1 LAICDRRRFER
12 RVAASALANA
22 VPSGLFRGS
31 GGHAVEPSPQHG
43 FISQQSIPGTFMM
56 HRPKK
61 SIRSKQTLPR
71 PLVAALAVAVFGVM
85 GMLIVDHG
93 PWNRPKV
100 QTAEIVNYTTTGAAA
115 RAAGATV
122 TPTAPKLE
130 VEPVAPGPKPAQ
142 PANPT
147 PP

>member
-1 LAICDRRRFER
+1 MG
-12 RVAASALANA
+12 NA
-22 VPSGLFRGS
+22 GPGGLFRES
-31 GGHAVEPSPQHG
+31 GGRSMEHSPQPR
-43 FISQQSIPGTFMM
+43 FNFYQRENAGTSM
-56 HRPKK
+56 KK
-61 SIRSKQTLPR
+61 RQTKKTVRSKRTLAR
-71 PLVAALAVAVFGVM
+71 PVVIALAVVIFGVL

-115 RAAGATV
+115 RAVGATV

-130 VEPVAPGPKPAQ
+130 PEPGPKPAQ

>member
-1 LAICDRRRFER
+1 MNI
-12 RVAASALANA
+12 
-22 VPSGLFRGS
+22 
-31 GGHAVEPSPQHG
+31 
-43 FISQQSIPGTFMM
+43 

-61 SIRSKQTLPR
+61 SIRSKGTLPR
-71 PLVAALAVAVFGVM
+71 PVVVAMAVAVFGVM

-115 RAAGATV
+115 RAVGATV
-122 TPTAPKLE
+122 TPTTPKLE
-130 VEPVAPGPKPAQ
+130 VEPVPAGPKPAQ